1 MRKFK
6 RLAVFFFAIFILSA
20 SFSLIH
26 TTRSKSLNDFDG
38 SILRQTAVSE
48 LGNDGDEKYWKWSGF
63 DSHTSWCACFVLW
76 CVAECYDGAPKFASC
91 HEFLKWFRGERLLY
105 GAGAKPLPGMIV
117 FFDWDEDGLPDHMGI
132 VDRRDG
138 EKVFVLEGN
147 SGNKCL
153 RNAYDTES
161 SAILAY
167 GAIL

>member
-1 MRKFK
+1 MNKAK
-6 RLAVFFFAIFILSA
+6 RFIVLFLIVFLRSSFLSFFLM
-20 SFSLIH
+20 
-26 TTRSKSLNDFDG
+26 TRPRPLKNFDG
-38 SILRQTAVSE
+38 NLLKQTAVSE
-48 LGNDGDEKYWKWSGF
+48 LVNSGGEKYWKWYGF

-167 GAIL
+167 GAIF